1 MKILRY
7 FLLLMA
13 AVTMAAGFTACINDD
28 ISTSP
33 SDQPTFSVDTLKMG
47 TVFTEDVTVTHKF
60 TVRNRND
67 KGINISDIRLSG
79 PNADLFRLNV
89 DGLAGK
95 TFQNVEIR
103 ANDSIYVFVEA
114 TLPAN
119 GGTTPQTV
127 NATVDFL
134 TNGVTSHVVLRADG
148 QDVTRLRALTITE
161 DTHLTKG
168 RPYQIFDSLV
178 VAEGRTLTLDPGA
191 DLRFHD
197 GATFIVRGTLIC
209 NGTLRDPVSIA
220 GDRTGNVITDIT
232 FDLMSRQWNGLQFTV
247 SSHGNRMVHTHLRN
261 TWYGVIVSGD
271 GKPSADGAPKLWLQ
285 NTRLRNSGDL
295 VLEVYDADV
304 QAYGCEFAEAANGV
318 VRLQGG
324 SHIFNHC
331 TFARERCR
339 DRHTLH
345 QSADFQQHNLRPRP
359 RYLPR
364 RPARHRSHPQPL
376 SAAQQRHR
384 RRQLHRLPLGQRPAL
399 LHCARGL
406 YLRLSRQAR
415 VSGHRRRRPRAHPA
429 RCRRRRLRPHPL
441 DHGAHPR
448 RLRLPAAGGVTRH
461 TAQKS
466 EIPESLAARE
476 SRFFRWRLTPDYF
489 FFLGCLQ

>member
-114 TLPAN
+114 ALPAN

-331 TFARERCR
+331 TFANYYLFSAIGGAALTLEHLSPENDAETGTPYTKALISNSIIYGLGPDISPGDLLGTEVTLNHCLLRSNGTDDDNFIACLWDKDPLYYTVREDYIFDYRVKPE
-339 DRHTLH
+339 
-345 QSADFQQHNLRPRP
+345 S
-359 RYLPR
+359 
-364 RPARHRSHPQPL
+364 PAIG
-376 SAAQQRHR
+376 A
-384 RRQLHRLPLGQRPAL
+384 GDPAL
-399 LHCARGL
+399 TLPDAAVDAYGL
-406 YLRLSRQAR
+406 TRSTTAPTL
-415 VSGHRRRRPRAHPA
+415 
-429 RCRRRRLRPHPL
+429 
-441 DHGAHPR
+441 GAYVYQP
-448 RLRLPAAGGVTRH
+448 PV
-461 TAQKS
+461 
-466 EIPESLAARE
+466 E
-476 SRFFRWRLTPDYF
+476 
-489 FFLGCLQ
+489 

>member
-331 TFARERCR
+331 TFANYYLFSAIGGAALTLEHLSPENDAETGTPFTKALISNSIIYGLGPDISPGDLLGTEVTLNHCLLRSNGTDDDNFIACLWDKDPLYYTVREDYIFDYRVKPE
-339 DRHTLH
+339 
-345 QSADFQQHNLRPRP
+345 S
-359 RYLPR
+359 
-364 RPARHRSHPQPL
+364 PAIG
-376 SAAQQRHR
+376 A
-384 RRQLHRLPLGQRPAL
+384 GDPAL
-399 LHCARGL
+399 TLPDAAVDAYGL
-406 YLRLSRQAR
+406 TRSTTAPTL
-415 VSGHRRRRPRAHPA
+415 
-429 RCRRRRLRPHPL
+429 
-441 DHGAHPR
+441 GAYVYQP
-448 RLRLPAAGGVTRH
+448 PV
-461 TAQKS
+461 
-466 EIPESLAARE
+466 E
-476 SRFFRWRLTPDYF
+476 
-489 FFLGCLQ
+489 

>member
-161 DTHLTKG
+161 DTHLAKG
-168 RPYQIFDSLV
+168 RPYQIFDALV

-331 TFARERCR
+331 TFANYYLFSAIGGAALTLEHLSPENDAETGTPYTKALISNSIIYGLGPDISPGDLLGTEVTLNHCLLRSNGTDDDNFIACLWDKDPLYYTVREDYIFDYRVKPE
-339 DRHTLH
+339 
-345 QSADFQQHNLRPRP
+345 S
-359 RYLPR
+359 
-364 RPARHRSHPQPL
+364 PAIG
-376 SAAQQRHR
+376 A
-384 RRQLHRLPLGQRPAL
+384 GDPAL
-399 LHCARGL
+399 TLPDAAVDAYGL
-406 YLRLSRQAR
+406 TRSTTAPTL
-415 VSGHRRRRPRAHPA
+415 
-429 RCRRRRLRPHPL
+429 
-441 DHGAHPR
+441 GAYVYQP
-448 RLRLPAAGGVTRH
+448 PV
-461 TAQKS
+461 
-466 EIPESLAARE
+466 E
-476 SRFFRWRLTPDYF
+476 
-489 FFLGCLQ
+489 

>member
-60 TVRNRND
+60 TVRNRNN

-331 TFARERCR
+331 TFANYYLFSAIGGAALTLEHLSPENDAETGTPYTKALISNSIIYGLGPDISPGDLLGTEVTLNHCLLRSNGTDDDNFIACLWDKDPLYYTVREDYIFDYRVKPE
-339 DRHTLH
+339 
-345 QSADFQQHNLRPRP
+345 S
-359 RYLPR
+359 
-364 RPARHRSHPQPL
+364 PAIG
-376 SAAQQRHR
+376 A
-384 RRQLHRLPLGQRPAL
+384 GDPAL
-399 LHCARGL
+399 TLPDAAVDAYGL
-406 YLRLSRQAR
+406 TRSTTAPTL
-415 VSGHRRRRPRAHPA
+415 
-429 RCRRRRLRPHPL
+429 
-441 DHGAHPR
+441 GAYVYQP
-448 RLRLPAAGGVTRH
+448 PV
-461 TAQKS
+461 
-466 EIPESLAARE
+466 E
-476 SRFFRWRLTPDYF
+476 
-489 FFLGCLQ
+489 

>member
-331 TFARERCR
+331 TFANYYLFSAIGGAALTLEHLSPENDAETGTPYTKALISNSIIYGLGPDISPGDLLGTEVTLNHCLLRSNGTDDDNFIACLWDKDPLYYTMREDYIFDYRVKPE
-339 DRHTLH
+339 
-345 QSADFQQHNLRPRP
+345 S
-359 RYLPR
+359 
-364 RPARHRSHPQPL
+364 PAIG
-376 SAAQQRHR
+376 A
-384 RRQLHRLPLGQRPAL
+384 GDPAL
-399 LHCARGL
+399 TLPDAAVDAYGL
-406 YLRLSRQAR
+406 TRSTTAPTL
-415 VSGHRRRRPRAHPA
+415 
-429 RCRRRRLRPHPL
+429 
-441 DHGAHPR
+441 GAYVYQP
-448 RLRLPAAGGVTRH
+448 PV
-461 TAQKS
+461 
-466 EIPESLAARE
+466 E
-476 SRFFRWRLTPDYF
+476 
-489 FFLGCLQ
+489 

>member
-134 TNGVTSHVVLRADG
+134 TNGITSHVVLRADG

-161 DTHLTKG
+161 DTHLTNG

-324 SHIFNHC
+324 SHIFNH
-331 TFARERCR
+331 
-339 DRHTLH
+339 
-345 QSADFQQHNLRPRP
+345 
-359 RYLPR
+359 
-364 RPARHRSHPQPL
+364 
-376 SAAQQRHR
+376 
-384 RRQLHRLPLGQRPAL
+384 
-399 LHCARGL
+399 
-406 YLRLSRQAR
+406 
-415 VSGHRRRRPRAHPA
+415 
-429 RCRRRRLRPHPL
+429 
-441 DHGAHPR
+441 
-448 RLRLPAAGGVTRH
+448 
-461 TAQKS
+461 
-466 EIPESLAARE
+466 
-476 SRFFRWRLTPDYF
+476 
-489 FFLGCLQ
+489 

>member
-67 KGINISDIRLSG
+67 KGINLSYIRLRG
-79 PNADLFRLNV
+79 PTADLFRLNV

-209 NGTLRDPVSIA
+209 NGTLLDPVSIA

-331 TFARERCR
+331 TFANYYLFSAIGGAALTLEHLSPENDAETGTPYTKALISNSIIYGLGPDISPGDLLGTEVTLNHCLLRSNGTDDDNFIACLWDKDPLYYTVREDYIFDYRVKPE
-339 DRHTLH
+339 
-345 QSADFQQHNLRPRP
+345 S
-359 RYLPR
+359 
-364 RPARHRSHPQPL
+364 PAIG
-376 SAAQQRHR
+376 A
-384 RRQLHRLPLGQRPAL
+384 GDPAL
-399 LHCARGL
+399 TLPDAAVDAYGL
-406 YLRLSRQAR
+406 TRSTTAPTL
-415 VSGHRRRRPRAHPA
+415 
-429 RCRRRRLRPHPL
+429 
-441 DHGAHPR
+441 GAYVYQP
-448 RLRLPAAGGVTRH
+448 PV
-461 TAQKS
+461 
-466 EIPESLAARE
+466 E
-476 SRFFRWRLTPDYF
+476 
-489 FFLGCLQ
+489 

>member
-331 TFARERCR
+331 TFANYYLFSAIGGAALTLEHLSPENDAETGTPYTKALISNSIIYGLGPDISPGDLLGTEVTLNHCLLRSNGTDDDNFIACLWDKDPLYYTVREDYIFDYRVKPE
-339 DRHTLH
+339 
-345 QSADFQQHNLRPRP
+345 S
-359 RYLPR
+359 
-364 RPARHRSHPQPL
+364 PAIG
-376 SAAQQRHR
+376 A
-384 RRQLHRLPLGQRPAL
+384 GDPAL
-399 LHCARGL
+399 TLPDAAVDAYGL
-406 YLRLSRQAR
+406 TRSTTAPTL
-415 VSGHRRRRPRAHPA
+415 
-429 RCRRRRLRPHPL
+429 
-441 DHGAHPR
+441 GAYVYQP
-448 RLRLPAAGGVTRH
+448 PV
-461 TAQKS
+461 
-466 EIPESLAARE
+466 E
-476 SRFFRWRLTPDYF
+476 
-489 FFLGCLQ
+489 

>member
-209 NGTLRDPVSIA
+209 NGTLRHPVSIA

-331 TFARERCR
+331 TFANYYLFSAIGGAALTLEHLSPENDAETGTPYTKALISNSIIYGLGPDISPGDLLGTEVTLNHCLLRSNGTDDDNFIACLWDKDPLYYTVREDYIFDYRVKPE
-339 DRHTLH
+339 
-345 QSADFQQHNLRPRP
+345 S
-359 RYLPR
+359 
-364 RPARHRSHPQPL
+364 PAIG
-376 SAAQQRHR
+376 A
-384 RRQLHRLPLGQRPAL
+384 GDPAL
-399 LHCARGL
+399 TLPDAAVDAYGL
-406 YLRLSRQAR
+406 TRSTTAPTL
-415 VSGHRRRRPRAHPA
+415 
-429 RCRRRRLRPHPL
+429 
-441 DHGAHPR
+441 GAYVYQP
-448 RLRLPAAGGVTRH
+448 PV
-461 TAQKS
+461 
-466 EIPESLAARE
+466 E
-476 SRFFRWRLTPDYF
+476 
-489 FFLGCLQ
+489 

>member
-13 AVTMAAGFTACINDD
+13 AVTMTAGFTACINDD

-331 TFARERCR
+331 TFANYYLFSAIGGAALTLEHLSPENDAETGTPYTKALISNSIIYGLGPDISPGDLLGTEVTLNHCLLRSNGTDDDNFIACLWDKDPLYYTVREDYIFDYRVKPE
-339 DRHTLH
+339 
-345 QSADFQQHNLRPRP
+345 S
-359 RYLPR
+359 
-364 RPARHRSHPQPL
+364 PAIG
-376 SAAQQRHR
+376 A
-384 RRQLHRLPLGQRPAL
+384 GDPAL
-399 LHCARGL
+399 TLPDAAVDAYGL
-406 YLRLSRQAR
+406 TRSTTAPTL
-415 VSGHRRRRPRAHPA
+415 
-429 RCRRRRLRPHPL
+429 
-441 DHGAHPR
+441 GAYVYQP
-448 RLRLPAAGGVTRH
+448 PV
-461 TAQKS
+461 
-466 EIPESLAARE
+466 E
-476 SRFFRWRLTPDYF
+476 
-489 FFLGCLQ
+489 

>member
-114 TLPAN
+114 TLPTN

-331 TFARERCR
+331 TFANYYLFSAIGGAALTLEHLSPENDAETGTPYTKALISNSIIYGLGPDISPGDLLGTEVTLNHCLLRSNGTDDDNFIACLWDKDPLYYTVREDYIFDYRVKPE
-339 DRHTLH
+339 
-345 QSADFQQHNLRPRP
+345 S
-359 RYLPR
+359 
-364 RPARHRSHPQPL
+364 PAIG
-376 SAAQQRHR
+376 A
-384 RRQLHRLPLGQRPAL
+384 GDPAL
-399 LHCARGL
+399 TLPDAAVDAYGL
-406 YLRLSRQAR
+406 TRSTTAPTL
-415 VSGHRRRRPRAHPA
+415 
-429 RCRRRRLRPHPL
+429 
-441 DHGAHPR
+441 GAYVYQP
-448 RLRLPAAGGVTRH
+448 PV
-461 TAQKS
+461 
-466 EIPESLAARE
+466 E
-476 SRFFRWRLTPDYF
+476 
-489 FFLGCLQ
+489 

>member
-89 DGLAGK
+89 TGLAGK

-331 TFARERCR
+331 TFANYYLFSAIGGAALTLEHLSPENDAETGTPYTKALISNSIIYGLGPDISPGDLLGTEVTLNHCLLRSNGTDDDNFIACLWDKDPLYYTVREDYIFDYRVKPE
-339 DRHTLH
+339 
-345 QSADFQQHNLRPRP
+345 S
-359 RYLPR
+359 
-364 RPARHRSHPQPL
+364 PAIG
-376 SAAQQRHR
+376 A
-384 RRQLHRLPLGQRPAL
+384 GDPAL
-399 LHCARGL
+399 TLPDAAVDAYGL
-406 YLRLSRQAR
+406 TRSTTAPTL
-415 VSGHRRRRPRAHPA
+415 
-429 RCRRRRLRPHPL
+429 
-441 DHGAHPR
+441 GAYVYQP
-448 RLRLPAAGGVTRH
+448 PV
-461 TAQKS
+461 
-466 EIPESLAARE
+466 E
-476 SRFFRWRLTPDYF
+476 
-489 FFLGCLQ
+489 

>member
-331 TFARERCR
+331 TFANYYLFSAIGGAALTLEHLSPENDAETGTPYTKALISNSIIYGLGPDISPGDLLGTEVTLNHCLLRSNGTDDDNFIACLWDKDPLYYTMREDYIFDYRVKPE
-339 DRHTLH
+339 
-345 QSADFQQHNLRPRP
+345 S
-359 RYLPR
+359 
-364 RPARHRSHPQPL
+364 PAIG
-376 SAAQQRHR
+376 AGA
-384 RRQLHRLPLGQRPAL
+384 PAL
-399 LHCARGL
+399 TLPDAAVDAYGL
-406 YLRLSRQAR
+406 TRSTTAPTL
-415 VSGHRRRRPRAHPA
+415 
-429 RCRRRRLRPHPL
+429 
-441 DHGAHPR
+441 GAYVYQP
-448 RLRLPAAGGVTRH
+448 PV
-461 TAQKS
+461 
-466 EIPESLAARE
+466 E
-476 SRFFRWRLTPDYF
+476 
-489 FFLGCLQ
+489 

>member
-13 AVTMAAGFTACINDD
+13 AVTMAEGFTACINDD

-331 TFARERCR
+331 TFANYYLFSAIGGAALTLEHLSPENDAETGTHYTKALISNSIIYGLGPDISPGDLLGTEVTLNHCLLRSNGTDDDNFIACLWDKDPLYYTVREDYIFDYRVKPE
-339 DRHTLH
+339 
-345 QSADFQQHNLRPRP
+345 S
-359 RYLPR
+359 
-364 RPARHRSHPQPL
+364 PAIG
-376 SAAQQRHR
+376 A
-384 RRQLHRLPLGQRPAL
+384 GDPAL
-399 LHCARGL
+399 TLPDAAVDAYGL
-406 YLRLSRQAR
+406 TRSTTAPTL
-415 VSGHRRRRPRAHPA
+415 
-429 RCRRRRLRPHPL
+429 
-441 DHGAHPR
+441 GAYVYQP
-448 RLRLPAAGGVTRH
+448 PV
-461 TAQKS
+461 
-466 EIPESLAARE
+466 E
-476 SRFFRWRLTPDYF
+476 
-489 FFLGCLQ
+489 

>member
-13 AVTMAAGFTACINDD
+13 SVTMAAGFTACINDD

-178 VAEGRTLTLDPGA
+178 VAEGSTLTLDPGA

-331 TFARERCR
+331 TFANYYLFSAIGGAALTLEHLSPENDAETGTPYTKALISNSIIYGLGPDISPGDLLGTEVTLNHCLLRSNGTDDDNFIACLWDKDPLYYTVREDYIFDYRVKPE
-339 DRHTLH
+339 
-345 QSADFQQHNLRPRP
+345 S
-359 RYLPR
+359 
-364 RPARHRSHPQPL
+364 PAIG
-376 SAAQQRHR
+376 A
-384 RRQLHRLPLGQRPAL
+384 GDPAL
-399 LHCARGL
+399 TLPDAAVDAYGL
-406 YLRLSRQAR
+406 TRSTTAPTL
-415 VSGHRRRRPRAHPA
+415 
-429 RCRRRRLRPHPL
+429 
-441 DHGAHPR
+441 GAYVYQP
-448 RLRLPAAGGVTRH
+448 PV
-461 TAQKS
+461 
-466 EIPESLAARE
+466 E
-476 SRFFRWRLTPDYF
+476 
-489 FFLGCLQ
+489 

>member
-79 PNADLFRLNV
+79 PNADLFRLKV

-209 NGTLRDPVSIA
+209 NGTLQDPVSIA

-331 TFARERCR
+331 TFANYYLFSAIGGAALTLEHLSPENDAETGTPYTKALISNSIIYGLGPDISPGDLLGTEVTLNHCLLRSNGTDDDNFIACLWDKDPLYYTMREDYIFDYRVKPE
-339 DRHTLH
+339 
-345 QSADFQQHNLRPRP
+345 S
-359 RYLPR
+359 
-364 RPARHRSHPQPL
+364 PAIG
-376 SAAQQRHR
+376 A
-384 RRQLHRLPLGQRPAL
+384 GDPAL
-399 LHCARGL
+399 TLPDAAVDAYGL
-406 YLRLSRQAR
+406 TRSTTAPTL
-415 VSGHRRRRPRAHPA
+415 
-429 RCRRRRLRPHPL
+429 
-441 DHGAHPR
+441 GAYVYQP
-448 RLRLPAAGGVTRH
+448 PV
-461 TAQKS
+461 
-466 EIPESLAARE
+466 E
-476 SRFFRWRLTPDYF
+476 
-489 FFLGCLQ
+489 

>member
-114 TLPAN
+114 TLPTN

-295 VLEVYDADV
+295 VLEVYNADV

-331 TFARERCR
+331 TFANYYLFSAIGGAALTLEHLSPENDAETGTPYTKALISNSIIYGLGPDISPGDLLGTEVTLNHCLLRSNGTDDDNFIACLWDKDPLYYTVREDYIFDYRVKPE
-339 DRHTLH
+339 
-345 QSADFQQHNLRPRP
+345 S
-359 RYLPR
+359 
-364 RPARHRSHPQPL
+364 PAIG
-376 SAAQQRHR
+376 A
-384 RRQLHRLPLGQRPAL
+384 GDPAL
-399 LHCARGL
+399 TLPDAAVDAYGL
-406 YLRLSRQAR
+406 TRSTTAPTL
-415 VSGHRRRRPRAHPA
+415 
-429 RCRRRRLRPHPL
+429 
-441 DHGAHPR
+441 GAYVYQP
-448 RLRLPAAGGVTRH
+448 PV
-461 TAQKS
+461 
-466 EIPESLAARE
+466 E
-476 SRFFRWRLTPDYF
+476 
-489 FFLGCLQ
+489 

>member
-114 TLPAN
+114 SLPAN

-331 TFARERCR
+331 TFANYYLFSAIGGAALTLEHLSPENDAETGTPYTKALISNSIIYGLGPDISPGDLLGTEVTLNHCLLRSNGTDDDNFIACLWDKDPLYYPVREDYIFDYRVKPE
-339 DRHTLH
+339 
-345 QSADFQQHNLRPRP
+345 S
-359 RYLPR
+359 
-364 RPARHRSHPQPL
+364 PAIG
-376 SAAQQRHR
+376 A
-384 RRQLHRLPLGQRPAL
+384 GDPAL
-399 LHCARGL
+399 TLPDAAVDAYGL
-406 YLRLSRQAR
+406 TRSTTAPTL
-415 VSGHRRRRPRAHPA
+415 
-429 RCRRRRLRPHPL
+429 
-441 DHGAHPR
+441 GAYVYQP
-448 RLRLPAAGGVTRH
+448 PV
-461 TAQKS
+461 
-466 EIPESLAARE
+466 E
-476 SRFFRWRLTPDYF
+476 
-489 FFLGCLQ
+489 

>member
-331 TFARERCR
+331 TFANYYLFSAIGGAALTLEHLSPENDAETCTPYTKALISNSIIYGLGPDISPGDLLGTEVTLNHCLLRSNGTDDDNFIACLWDKDPLYYTVREDYIFDYRVKPE
-339 DRHTLH
+339 
-345 QSADFQQHNLRPRP
+345 S
-359 RYLPR
+359 
-364 RPARHRSHPQPL
+364 PAIG
-376 SAAQQRHR
+376 A
-384 RRQLHRLPLGQRPAL
+384 GDPAL
-399 LHCARGL
+399 TLPDAAVDAYGL
-406 YLRLSRQAR
+406 TRSTTAPTL
-415 VSGHRRRRPRAHPA
+415 
-429 RCRRRRLRPHPL
+429 
-441 DHGAHPR
+441 GAYVYQP
-448 RLRLPAAGGVTRH
+448 PV
-461 TAQKS
+461 
-466 EIPESLAARE
+466 E
-476 SRFFRWRLTPDYF
+476 
-489 FFLGCLQ
+489 

>member
-331 TFARERCR
+331 TFANYYLFSAIGGAAL
-339 DRHTLH
+339 TLEH
-345 QSADFQQHNLRPRP
+345 LSPENDAETGTPYTKALISNSIIYGLGPDISPGDLLGTEVTLNHCLLRSNGTDDDNFIACLWDKDPLYYTVRADYIFDYRVKPES
-359 RYLPR
+359 
-364 RPARHRSHPQPL
+364 PAIG
-376 SAAQQRHR
+376 A
-384 RRQLHRLPLGQRPAL
+384 GDPAL
-399 LHCARGL
+399 TLPDAAVDAYGL
-406 YLRLSRQAR
+406 TRSTTAPTL
-415 VSGHRRRRPRAHPA
+415 
-429 RCRRRRLRPHPL
+429 
-441 DHGAHPR
+441 GAYVYQP
-448 RLRLPAAGGVTRH
+448 PV
-461 TAQKS
+461 
-466 EIPESLAARE
+466 E
-476 SRFFRWRLTPDYF
+476 
-489 FFLGCLQ
+489 

>member
-331 TFARERCR
+331 TFANYYLFSAIGGAALTLEHLSPENDAETGTPYTKALISNSIIYGLGPDISPGDLLGTEVTLNHCLLRSNGTDDDNFIACLWDKDPLYYTVREDYIFNYRVKPE
-339 DRHTLH
+339 
-345 QSADFQQHNLRPRP
+345 S
-359 RYLPR
+359 
-364 RPARHRSHPQPL
+364 PAIG
-376 SAAQQRHR
+376 A
-384 RRQLHRLPLGQRPAL
+384 GDPAL
-399 LHCARGL
+399 TLPDAAVDAYGL
-406 YLRLSRQAR
+406 TRSTTAPTL
-415 VSGHRRRRPRAHPA
+415 
-429 RCRRRRLRPHPL
+429 
-441 DHGAHPR
+441 GAYVYQP
-448 RLRLPAAGGVTRH
+448 PV
-461 TAQKS
+461 
-466 EIPESLAARE
+466 E
-476 SRFFRWRLTPDYF
+476 
-489 FFLGCLQ
+489 